1 MACSS
6 KCARRASFIWELRP
20 SMSKP
25 ILAAVTP
32 LRAATR
38 GALTA
43 RCAVR
48 SCIPRPLAA
57 GTPLKPPAW
66 KAAALATSERNARL
80 FLCTTDA
87 RLVSETNLKEFS
99 VCCSCQHA
107 QKTRVRSTHDAGLHD
122 VQMAS
127 PRCASQRHVLHAHC
141 WLQRVLAAISAQRRC
156 TQWVCHTRGNGN
168 TTMQPTNAQRACRAY
183 ALHATE
189 SSGSS
194 RTESGS
200 MHF

>member
-66 KAAALATSERNARL
+66 KAAVLATSERNARL

-87 RLVSETNLKEFS
+87 RLVSETNLKEFD

-107 QKTRVRSTHDAGLHD
+107 QKTRVSSTHDAGLHD

-127 PRCASQRHVLHAHC
+127 PRCASQRRVLHAHC
-141 WLQRVLAAISAQRRC
+141 WLQLVFLRKDVAHSGCATPEVTEILHCNPQMLNARVGR
-156 TQWVCHTRGNGN
+156 THF
-168 TTMQPTNAQRACRAY
+168 
-183 ALHATE
+183 ATE
-189 SSGSS
+189 NSGSC

-200 MHF
+200 MHV